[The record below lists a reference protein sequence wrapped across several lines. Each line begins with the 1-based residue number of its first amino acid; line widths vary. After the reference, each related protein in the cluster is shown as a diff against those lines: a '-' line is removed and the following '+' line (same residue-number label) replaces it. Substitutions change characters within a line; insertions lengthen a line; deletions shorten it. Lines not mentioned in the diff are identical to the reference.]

1 MIDMT
6 VVELSRWQFAATAMY
21 HFIFVPLT
29 IGLSVM
35 MAIMESTYVMTGR
48 EVWRKATLFWGT
60 LFGVNFAMGVAT
72 GIVMEFQF
80 GMNWSYYSHYV
91 GDVFGAPLAIEGLM
105 AFFMEATFIGLFF
118 FGWDRLSKV
127 GHLVVTWL
135 VALGAN
141 FSALW
146 ILIANGWM
154 QNPVGAK
161 FNPDTMRME
170 VTDFVA
176 VIFNQVAQ
184 AKFVHT
190 VSAGYLS
197 GAVFIFA
204 ISCLFLLQGRHVEL
218 AKRSM
223 VVAASFGLASAL
235 SVVVLGDE
243 SGYVAT
249 EHQKMK
255 IAAMEASYHT
265 EPAPAPWTIFALPGP
280 DGGAPTWSIQVPW
293 VGGLITT
300 RSLTEELQG
309 IDELVAHAQTRIRSG
324 MIAYDALQVI
334 RAGNVDGDDVDA
346 RLVFEQHWADLG
358 YGLLLKRYRDDVG
371 NATDEEIAR
380 AAEDTVPEVWPLFW
394 TFRIMM
400 GLGFFFIGFFA
411 LWFYRASRG
420 WLETN
425 RPLLWLGIA
434 VLPLPWVAIES
445 GWFIA
450 EFGRQPWVVEGVLPT
465 FYAASGLHFWD
476 LVISLSFFVTLYSI
490 LLVVMVMLMIKIIK
504 AGPKDNLFAP
514 EADDHD
520 FVIAALPVTPAT
532 KELGS

>member
-1 MIDMT
+1 MIDML
-6 VVELSRWQFAATAMY
+6 VVDLSRWQFAATAMY

-29 IGLSVM
+29 LGLSFM
-35 MAIMESTYVMTGR
+35 MAIMESVYVMTGR
-48 EVWRKATLFWGT
+48 EIWRKATLFWGT

-105 AFFMEATFIGLFF
+105 AFFLEATFIGLFF
-118 FGWDRLSKV
+118 FGWDRLSKI
-127 GHLVVTWL
+127 GHLIVTWL

-170 VTDFVA
+170 ITDFMA
-176 VIFNQVAQ
+176 VLFNSVAQ

-190 VSAGYLS
+190 VSAGYLC
-197 GAVFIFA
+197 GAVFVLA
-204 ISCLFLLQGRHVEL
+204 ISAFYLARGKHVEL
-218 AKRSM
+218 AKRSI

-255 IAAMEASYHT
+255 IAAIEASFHT
-265 EPAPAPWTIFALPGP
+265 EPAPAPWTVIAIPGA
-280 DGGAPTWSIQVPW
+280 DGEPIWQFQIPW
-293 VGGLITT
+293 LGGLITT
-300 RSLTEELQG
+300 RSLDEELEG
-309 IDELVAHAQTRIRSG
+309 INELVARAEDRIRSG
-324 MIAYDALQVI
+324 MVAYMALAEI
-334 RAGNVDGDDVDA
+334 RADGTNAEA
-346 RLVFEQHWADLG
+346 RATFDEHWPDLG
-358 YGLLLKRYRDDVG
+358 YGLLLKKYRVDVE
-371 NATDEEIAR
+371 NATDEEVAM
-380 AAEDTVPEVWPLFW
+380 AAADTVPDVWPLFW

-400 GLGFFFIGFFA
+400 GLGFYFIAFFA

-420 WLETN
+420 WIDTN
-425 RPLLWLGIA
+425 KPLLWFSA
-434 VLPLPWVAIES
+434 FMLPLPWIAIES

-465 FYAASGLHFWD
+465 FYAASSLTVLD
-476 LVISLSFFVTLYSI
+476 LVLSLSFFVLLYTV
-490 LLVVMVMLMIKIIK
+490 LLIIMIMLMVRIIK
-504 AGPKDNLFAP
+504 AGPKDKLFTG
-514 EADDHD
+514 EDDEFD
-520 FVIAALPVTPAT
+520 FVMVAHSPTPAN